1 MNRDT
6 SRIAWRRLPGAL
18 AAAAIA
24 LVLGGLGAWQIYET
38 PWLFAVAGASFVLAT
53 LISTMQARFR
63 WSWPV
68 YIAVA
73 ALTFVVTLVP
83 VARPQSFSQ
92 GLLPGFLDSVS
103 AIVLGWKQLLTLTL
117 PVGWYQSVLVPAYLV
132 FFVSTLAIVRIG
144 LRSSNIAGFAVV
156 PMLAPLAFATVFGS
170 SAVSAPLRFC
180 AITIVAPREI
190 ALWLLGAIAA
200 ALWIVWVTGADR
212 RAALRLG
219 RQQVGVSAPRDV
231 AADTGASLR
240 SIRGGRGGRGMRFVT
255 GAVTLLVAFGLAAV
269 AVHAVDAGSR
279 SVARDE
285 VAPVVVIR
293 EQASALATYRA
304 SKSDTGIDAPL
315 FSVEAVDKGAVL
327 PDRLR
332 IAVLDDY
339 NGVDFHVG
347 EGEAGRFSRF
357 PSGRAGADDP
367 VVQVR
372 IAEAYDGIWLPTAGF
387 TEPPWFIGSRG
398 AELADSLYVNRDTGA
413 AIAVPNASGVQPG
426 DGFTAPMRRT
436 TDTKISDLP
445 AQRTPLV
452 DLETMPELATWIE
465 RQQQSVSAE
474 GLTELIDRLRAR
486 GYLSHALAPG
496 ESGTSGEHSK
506 WLTRL
511 AEEYGTTFKPSL
523 GGHSASRI
531 ESLFAELNAQE
542 LAAGENPDPAAL
554 VAGVGDDEQFAAA
567 GALIARALGYE
578 SRVVVGVH
586 LTEPDFP
593 GIPACDTICTGENI
607 AAWIEVRGSDGKWA
621 AVDVTPQLSLLPQLI
636 EQGEQLPE
644 FPTIAEQRDA
654 QEVDPP
660 IGTTDQHESGDPR
673 VDDTTVS
680 WLIPLAKGV
689 GLAVGGLA
697 CIALP
702 LVFLPLAKRRRAS
715 RRKREPNPELRALG
729 AWAELLDR
737 ERDAGYE
744 IDESRTRPRIAAE
757 IGHPAVVWAAM
768 QVDRAVFSPEGI
780 DGDTAD
786 WVWNAVETHAAD
798 RRQNLTKREKLREA
812 FAMRS
817 LWPLGG
823 RGTAQWRIKT
833 QRSSQRK
840 AG

>member
-1 MNRDT
+1 MNRET
-6 SRIAWRRLPGAL
+6 LRVSWRRLPGVL
-18 AAAAIA
+18 VAAAIA
-24 LVLGGLGAWQIYET
+24 LLLGCVSAWPIYET
-38 PWLFAVAGASFVLAT
+38 PWLFAVAGGSFVLAT
-53 LISTMQARFR
+53 LISVLQARFS

-68 YIAVA
+68 YLAVA

-92 GLLPGFLDSVS
+92 GLLPGFLDGVS

-132 FFVSTLAIVRIG
+132 CFVSTLAIVRIG
-144 LRSSNIAGFAVV
+144 LRDSKTAGFAAV
-156 PMLAPLAFATVFGS
+156 PMLAPLAFGTVFGS
-170 SAVSAPLRFC
+170 SAVSAPLRFG
-180 AITIVAPREI
+180 AITMVAPREI
-190 ALWLLGAIAA
+190 GLWLVGAIAA

-219 RQQVGVSAPRDV
+219 RQQAGVSAPRDV
-231 AADTGASLR
+231 PADAASPRR
-240 SIRGGRGGRGMRFVT
+240 SILAGRGSRFLT
-255 GAVTLLVAFGLAAV
+255 GAVTLLVAFGLAAA

-279 SVARDE
+279 TVARDA

-304 SKSDTGIDAPL
+304 SKRDTGIDAPL
-315 FSVEAVDKGAVL
+315 FSVEAVDEGTAL

-339 NGVDFHVG
+339 DGVDFHVG

-367 VVQVR
+367 VVRVR
-372 IAEAYDGIWLPTAGF
+372 IAESYDGIWLPTAGF

-413 AIAVPNASGVQPG
+413 AIAVPNAEGVQPG
-426 DGFTAPMRRT
+426 DGFTAPMRPT
-436 TDTKISDLP
+436 SDTKVSELP

-465 RQQQSVSAE
+465 RQQQSANAA

-496 ESGTSGEHSK
+496 EGGTSGEHSK

-511 AEEYGTTFKPSL
+511 ADEYGTTFKPSL
-523 GGHSASRI
+523 GGHSTSRI
-531 ESLFAELNAQE
+531 ESLFAELNSQE

-578 SRVVVGVH
+578 SRVVVGVR

-593 GIPACDTICTGENI
+593 GIPACDTTCTGENI
-607 AAWIEVRGSDGKWA
+607 AAWIEVRGSDGNWA
-621 AVDVTPQLSLLPQLI
+621 VVDVTPQLSMLPQLI

-660 IGTTDQHESGDPR
+660 IGTTDQHESGDPGT
-673 VDDTTVS
+673 DDSTGS

-689 GLAVGGLA
+689 GLAAGGLA

-715 RRKREPNPELRALG
+715 KRKREPNPELRALG
-729 AWAELLDR
+729 AWAELLDQ

-757 IGHPAVVWAAM
+757 IGHPAVTWAAM

-780 DGDTAD
+780 DGETAD
-786 WVWNAVETHAAD
+786 WVWNAVETHAAE

-823 RGTAQWRIKT
+823 RGSALGRTKT